1 MRPNIRR
8 PKEILMAKTQKL
20 SEVMTPNPVTLPCK
34 AGIVEAARL
43 MKTEDIGDVVVLDGD
58 RACGI
63 VTDRDL
69 VVRALAEGLDIN
81 STSLND
87 ICTKDLV
94 SLTPNDTVADAVELM
109 RDKAIRRLVIL
120 EGSSPVGVVSIGDL
134 AIESNGES
142 ALADISAAEP
152 NN

>member
-1 MRPNIRR
+1 MGN
-8 PKEILMAKTQKL
+8 TQKL
-20 SEVMTPNPVTLPCK
+20 SEVMTPNPVTLPIK
-34 AGIVEAARL
+34 ASVVEAARL
-43 MKTEDIGDVVVLDGD
+43 MKSEDIGDVLVLDGD

-69 VVRALAEGLDIN
+69 VVRALADGVDVE
-81 STSLND
+81 TTTLND

-94 SLTPNDTVADAVELM
+94 SLTPTDTVADAVALM

-120 EGSSPVGVVSIGDL
+120 DGTQPVGVVSIGDL
-134 AIESNGES
+134 AIEANGES

>member
-1 MRPNIRR
+1 
-8 PKEILMAKTQKL
+8 MAKTQKL
-20 SEVMTPNPVTLPCK
+20 REVMTPNPVTLPVK
-34 AGIVEAARL
+34 ATVIEAARQ
-43 MKTEDIGDVVVLDGD
+43 MKNEDIGDVVILDGD

-69 VVRALAEGLDIN
+69 VVRAVAEGLDPS
-81 STSLND
+81 STSLSD

-94 SLTPNDTVADAVELM
+94 SLSPDDTVSAAVELM
-109 RDKAIRRLVIL
+109 REKAIRRLVVL
-120 EGSSPVGVVSIGDL
+120 EGNSPVGVVSIGDL
-134 AIESNGES
+134 AIESHGES

>member
-1 MRPNIRR
+1 MGTKN
-8 PKEILMAKTQKL
+8 KQL
-20 SEVMTPNPVTLPCK
+20 SEVMTPNPVTLPAK
-34 AGIVEAARL
+34 ASVIDAARE
-43 MKTEDIGDVVVLDGD
+43 MQQQDIGDVVVLDGD
-58 RACGI
+58 VACGI

-69 VVRALAEGLDIN
+69 VVRAVADGLD
-81 STSLND
+81 LNDTRLAD

-94 SLTPNDTVADAVELM
+94 SLTPTDTVSAAIELM

-120 EGSSPVGVVSIGDL
+120 EGNKPVGVVSIGDL
-134 AIESNGES
+134 AIESNGEK

>member
-1 MRPNIRR
+1 
-8 PKEILMAKTQKL
+8 MANTQKL
-20 SEVMTPNPVTLPCK
+20 REVMTPNPVTLPIK
-34 AGIVEAARL
+34 AGLVEAAQL

-69 VVRALAEGLDIN
+69 VVRGLAEGVDVGNL
-81 STSLND
+81 SLND
-87 ICTKDLV
+87 ICTKDLI
-94 SLTPNDTVADAVELM
+94 SLTPDDSVVDAVQLM

-120 EGSSPVGVVSIGDL
+120 EGSKPVGVVSIGDL
-134 AIESNGES
+134 AIEGNGES

>member
-1 MRPNIRR
+1 
-8 PKEILMAKTQKL
+8 MANKQKL
-20 SEVMTPNPVTLPCK
+20 REVMTPNPVTLPVK
-34 AGIVEAARL
+34 ATVIDAARQ
-43 MKTEDIGDVVVLDGD
+43 MKSEDIGDVVVLDGD

-69 VVRALAEGLDIN
+69 VVRAVADGLDPN
-81 STSLND
+81 TTSLSD

-94 SLTPNDTVADAVELM
+94 SLTPDDTVADAVELM

-120 EGSSPVGVVSIGDL
+120 EGNSPVGVVSIGDL
-134 AIESNGES
+134 AIESDGES

>member
-1 MRPNIRR
+1 
-8 PKEILMAKTQKL
+8 MANTQKL
-20 SEVMTPNPVTLPCK
+20 SEVMTPNPVTLPVK
-34 AGIVEAARL
+34 AGLVDAARL

-69 VVRALAEGLDIN
+69 VVRGLAEGTDIG
-81 STSLND
+81 SLTLND

-94 SLTPNDTVADAVELM
+94 SLTPTDTVGDAVELM
-109 RDKAIRRLVIL
+109 REKAIRRLVIL
-120 EGSSPVGVVSIGDL
+120 EGSKPVGVVSIGDL

>member
-1 MRPNIRR
+1 
-8 PKEILMAKTQKL
+8 MAKKTQKL
-20 SEVMTPNPVTLPCK
+20 RDVMTPNPVTLPVK

-69 VVRALAEGLDIN
+69 VVRGLAEGVDIE
-81 STSLND
+81 SLSLND
-87 ICTKDLV
+87 ICTKDLI
-94 SLTPNDTVADAVELM
+94 SLTPDDSVTDAVQLM
-109 RDKAIRRLVIL
+109 RENAIRRLVIL
-120 EGSSPVGVVSIGDL
+120 EGTKPVGVVSIGDL

>member
-1 MRPNIRR
+1 
-8 PKEILMAKTQKL
+8 MAKKTQQL
-20 SEVMTPNPVTLPCK
+20 REVMTPNPVTLPVK
-34 AGIVEAARL
+34 AGIIEAARL

-69 VVRALAEGLDIN
+69 VVRGLAEGVDIE
-81 STSLND
+81 SLSLND

-94 SLTPNDTVADAVELM
+94 SLTPDDTVKDAVQLM
-109 RDKAIRRLVIL
+109 RDNAIRRLVIL
-120 EGSSPVGVVSIGDL
+120 EGTKPVGVVSIGDL

>member
-1 MRPNIRR
+1 
-8 PKEILMAKTQKL
+8 MAKNQKL
-20 SEVMTPNPVTLPCK
+20 SEVMTPNPVTLPVK
-34 AGIVEAARL
+34 SGIVDAARL

-69 VVRALAEGLDIN
+69 VVRGLAEGVDIDT
-81 STSLND
+81 TSLND

-94 SLTPNDTVADAVELM
+94 SLTPNDTVADAIALM
-109 RDKAIRRLVIL
+109 RDKAIRRLVIV
-120 EGSSPVGVVSIGDL
+120 EGNKPVGVVSIGDL

-142 ALADISAAEP
+142 ALADISAAKP

>member
-1 MRPNIRR
+1 
-8 PKEILMAKTQKL
+8 MANTQKL
-20 SEVMTPNPVTLPCK
+20 SEVMTPNPVTLPIK
-34 AGIVEAARL
+34 ASVVEAARL
-43 MKTEDIGDVVVLDGD
+43 MKSEDIGDVLVLDGD

-69 VVRALAEGLDIN
+69 VVRALAEGIDVESATL
-81 STSLND
+81 SD

-94 SLTPNDTVADAVELM
+94 SLTPTDTVADAVALM

-120 EGSSPVGVVSIGDL
+120 EGQKPVGVVSIGDL
-134 AIESNGES
+134 AIEGNGES

>member
-1 MRPNIRR
+1 
-8 PKEILMAKTQKL
+8 MANTQKL
-20 SEVMTPNPVTLPCK
+20 SEVMTPNPVTLPVK

-69 VVRALAEGLDIN
+69 VVRGLAEGTDIE
-81 STSLND
+81 SLTLND

-94 SLTPNDTVADAVELM
+94 SLTPTDTVADAVQLM

-120 EGSSPVGVVSIGDL
+120 EGSKPVGVVSIGDL

>member
-1 MRPNIRR
+1 
-8 PKEILMAKTQKL
+8 MANTQKL
-20 SEVMTPNPVTLPCK
+20 REVMTPNPVTLPVK
-34 AGIVEAARL
+34 ATVIDAARQ
-43 MKTEDIGDVVVLDGD
+43 MKNEDIGDVVILDGD

-69 VVRALAEGLDIN
+69 VVRAIAEGLN
-81 STSLND
+81 PESTSLSD

-94 SLTPNDTVADAVELM
+94 SLTPDDTVAAAVELM
-109 RDKAIRRLVIL
+109 RDKAIRRLVVL
-120 EGSSPVGVVSIGDL
+120 EGNTPVGVVSIGDL
-134 AIESNGES
+134 AIESDGES

>member
-1 MRPNIRR
+1 
-8 PKEILMAKTQKL
+8 MANQQKL
-20 SEVMTPNPVTLPCK
+20 REVMTPNPVTLPVK
-34 AGIVEAARL
+34 ATVVDAARQ
-43 MKTEDIGDVVVLDGD
+43 MKNQDIGDVVILDGD

-69 VVRALAEGLDIN
+69 VVRAIAEGLDPN
-81 STSLND
+81 STSLSD

-94 SLTPNDTVADAVELM
+94 SLTPDDTVADAVELM
-109 RDKAIRRLVIL
+109 RDKAIRRLVVL
-120 EGSSPVGVVSIGDL
+120 EGRSPVGVVSIGDL
-134 AIESNGES
+134 AIESDGES

>member
-1 MRPNIRR
+1 
-8 PKEILMAKTQKL
+8 MAKTQKL
-20 SEVMTPNPVTLPCK
+20 REVMTPNPVTLPVK
-34 AGIVEAARL
+34 ATVIDAARQ
-43 MKTEDIGDVVVLDGD
+43 MKNEDIGDVVILDGD

-69 VVRALAEGLDIN
+69 VVRAVAEGLDPN
-81 STSLND
+81 STSLSD

-94 SLTPNDTVADAVELM
+94 SLSPDDTVAAAVELM
-109 RDKAIRRLVIL
+109 RDKAIRRLVVL
-120 EGSSPVGVVSIGDL
+120 EGNSPVGVVSIGDL
-134 AIESNGES
+134 AIESDGES

>member
-1 MRPNIRR
+1 
-8 PKEILMAKTQKL
+8 MAKTQKL
-20 SEVMTPNPVTLPCK
+20 REVMTPNPVTLQVK
-34 AGIVEAARL
+34 ATVIDAARQ
-43 MKTEDIGDVVVLDGD
+43 MKSEDIGDVVVLDGD

-69 VVRALAEGLDIN
+69 VVRALADGLDPTT
-81 STSLND
+81 TSLSD
-87 ICTKDLV
+87 ICTKNLV
-94 SLTPNDTVADAVELM
+94 SLTPDDTVATAVELM

-120 EGSSPVGVVSIGDL
+120 EGNSPVGVVSIGDL
-134 AIESNGES
+134 AIESYGES